1 MQNISV
7 SGGSMVIKI
16 LLVEDQKL
24 MRIGIKSLFNDYP
37 EMEVIGEAENG
48 KEAIEKAKLIKPD
61 IILMDIG
68 LPDFSGID
76 ATKQILENNDKIRI
90 IILTSHI
97 NEAELKASLEAG
109 ANAYVIKDISTEFL
123 MSIVKM
129 IKAGAMWID
138 PKVVPFIR
146 DKNNGVIPSR
156 QLSRSAFRQNHSNL
170 TQREYEVLRL
180 VVDGQSNS
188 QIAKTLTI
196 SEHTAK
202 AHVCNIIQKL
212 VVDDRTQAA
221 VKALKEGLV

>member
-1 MQNISV
+1 M
-7 SGGSMVIKI
+7 IKI

-37 EMEVIGEAENG
+37 EMEVIGEAVNG
-48 KEAIEKAKLIKPD
+48 KEAIEKARLIKPD

-68 LPDFSGID
+68 LPDISGIE
-76 ATKQILENNDKIRI
+76 ATKQILEHNNNIKV

-97 NEAELKASLEAG
+97 DENDLNSSLISG
-109 ANAYVIKDISTEFL
+109 ANAYIIKDISTDFL
-123 MSIVKM
+123 MNVIKMVKE
-129 IKAGAMWID
+129 GAMWID

-146 DKNNGVIPSR
+146 DKNNGTLPAR
-156 QLSRSAFRQNHSNL
+156 QLSRSAFKQNHSNL
-170 TQREYEVLRL
+170 TQREYEVLKL

-202 AHVCNIIQKL
+202 HTYAI
-212 VVDDRTQAA
+212 
-221 VKALKEGLV
+221 

>member
-1 MQNISV
+1 MQ
-7 SGGSMVIKI
+7 IKI

-37 EMEVIGEAENG
+37 NLEIIGEATTG
-48 KEAIEKAKLIKPD
+48 KEAIEKSKLIKPD
-61 IILMDIG
+61 IVLMDIG
-68 LPDFSGID
+68 LPDINGID
-76 ATKQILENNDKIRI
+76 ATKEVLKHNSNIKII
-90 IILTSHI
+90 MLTSHI
-97 NEAELKASLEAG
+97 SEEELNASLAAG
-109 ANAYVIKDISTEFL
+109 ASAYIVKDINTDFLMNVIK
-123 MSIVKM
+123 MVKE
-129 IKAGAMWID
+129 GAMWID
-138 PKVVPFIR
+138 PQVVPFIR
-146 DKNNGVIPSR
+146 DKNCGVIPAR
-156 QLSRSAFRQNHSNL
+156 QISRSVFKENHSNL
-170 TQREYEVLRL
+170 TQREYEVLKL

>member
-1 MQNISV
+1 M
-7 SGGSMVIKI
+7 IKI

-37 EMEVIGEAENG
+37 DMEVIGEAING

-68 LPDFSGID
+68 LEDISGID
-76 ATKQILENNDKIRI
+76 AAKQILETNNHIKII
-90 IILTSHI
+90 MLTSHI
-97 NEAELKASLEAG
+97 NEEELKGSLTAG
-109 ANAYVIKDISTEFL
+109 ANAYVIKDINTDYL
-123 MSIVKM
+123 MNVIKMVKD
-129 IKAGAMWID
+129 GAMWLD
-138 PKVVPFIR
+138 PQVVPFIK
-146 DKNNGVIPSR
+146 DKNGVIPSR
-156 QLSRSAFRQNHSNL
+156 QLSRSAFKQNHSNL
-170 TQREYEVLRL
+170 TQREYEVLKL